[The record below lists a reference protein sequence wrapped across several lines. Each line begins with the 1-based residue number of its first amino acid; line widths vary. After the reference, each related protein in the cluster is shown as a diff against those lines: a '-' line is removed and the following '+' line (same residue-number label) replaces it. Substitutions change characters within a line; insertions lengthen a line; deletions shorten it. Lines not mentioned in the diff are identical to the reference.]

1 MPTYDYVCGKCGH
14 RFELFQPIVDKPI
27 KKCPSCGANSAKRLI
42 GAGAGL
48 IFRGSGFY
56 CTDYRKGGS
65 GASTPAAPPAAD
77 KPDSK
82 SSGSSADGKKKD

>member
-14 RFELFQPIVDKPI
+14 RFELFQRITEKPV
-27 KKCPSCGANSAKRLI
+27 KKCPRCGASAAKRLI

-56 CTDYRKGGS
+56 CTDYKKGGS
-65 GASTPAAPPAAD
+65 SSSTPSKPAEKSD
-77 KPDSK
+77 SKPSGPDSH
-82 SSGSSADGKKKD
+82 GKKKD

>member
-14 RFELFQPIVDKPI
+14 RFELFQPITNKPI

-56 CTDYRKGGS
+56 CTDYRKGSS
-65 GASTPAAPPAAD
+65 GASTPSTPPATD
-77 KPDSK
+77 KSDSK
-82 SSGSSADGKKKD
+82 SSGSGADGKKKD